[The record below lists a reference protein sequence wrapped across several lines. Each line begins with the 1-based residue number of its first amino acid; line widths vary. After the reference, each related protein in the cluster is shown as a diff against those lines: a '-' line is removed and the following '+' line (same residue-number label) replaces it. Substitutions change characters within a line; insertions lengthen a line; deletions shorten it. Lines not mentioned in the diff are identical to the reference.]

1 MNCDSWLPP
10 KNSFIAATTGRM
22 LMSAFG
28 VALSISWIVI
38 RSRTTRSIR
47 RRPIRNAFWISSPLA
62 RIRRLPR
69 WSMSSAVQRRSPSG
83 FWASV
88 FSSMRWPTIAAMSS
102 RVIVRSSR
110 GSSIAIRAATESSF
124 LSNL

>member
-47 RRPIRNAFWISSPLA
+47 RRPIRKAFWMSSPLA

-69 WSMSSAVQRRSPSG
+69 WSMSSDVQRRSPIG
-83 FWASV
+83 FWPSML
-88 FSSMRWPTIAAMSS
+88 SSIRWPTIAAMSS

-110 GSSIAIRAATESSF
+110 GSSMPIRAATASSF